1 MRAHPLMRAL
11 WQPRLFAALDWVTEA
26 IGEAE
31 GREVIAVE
39 RKAEMKIDGVR
50 IYGRADRFDRLPDNS
65 IAVVDYKTG
74 KPPSAAEVAKGYRL
88 QLGALGMMVEDGG
101 VERLS
106 GQVTG
111 FEYWSLAKK
120 AGSDSFGYVDTPL
133 LVGKRR
139 TGIPPAEFLPTT
151 REFLY
156 KAIHGWILGDLPFT
170 ARMAPDFPAYTDYD
184 QLMRLDE
191 WLGREA

>member
-1 MRAHPLMRAL
+1 
-11 WQPRLFAALDWVTEA
+11 
-26 IGEAE
+26 
-31 GREVIAVE
+31 
-39 RKAEMKIDGVR
+39 
-50 IYGRADRFDRLPDNS
+50 
-65 IAVVDYKTG
+65 
-74 KPPSAAEVAKGYRL
+74 
-88 QLGALGMMVEDGG
+88 MMVEDGG